1 MRYVNAQD
9 IIPQKLLAE
18 IQQYVQGDLLY
29 IPKLEKNRVKWGVHS
44 GERKRLSIRNAQ
56 IRDAFRNGSSLTNL
70 AEQYN
75 LSVETIKKIIYTK

>member
-18 IQQYVQGDLLY
+18 IQQYVQGGLLY
-29 IPKLEKNRVKWGVHS
+29 IPKPEKSRVKWGVHS
-44 GERKRLSIRNAQ
+44 GERERLSKRNAL
-56 IRDAFRNGSSLTNL
+56 IRDTFRSGSSLNSL
-70 AEQYN
+70 AKEFN

>member
-1 MRYVNAQD
+1 MRYMNAQD

-29 IPKLEKNRVKWGVHS
+29 IPKPEKSRVKWGVHS
-44 GERKRLSIRNAQ
+44 GERERLSKRNAL
-56 IRDAFRNGSSLTNL
+56 IKDTFRSGASLKSL
-70 AEQYN
+70 AKEFN